1 MKEKTTS
8 FFKTLGK
15 DIVHNWCTKWIG
27 FAIGLIA
34 VIITIA
40 QAGVY
45 SGIEERL
52 YADGIITFSVLA
64 IVAFLVLSV
73 FKQTSSLAPLMLF
86 LFNFLALLAF
96 VSSVFT
102 TGLLD
107 EVTTEMFGGGGIG
120 ALLKQTYGI
129 SAVLIVVSMV
139 LSAVAIYVPQN
150 SEWLYNKII
159 AKKNASCDA
168 CVEGK

>member
-1 MKEKTTS
+1 MKEKITS
-8 FFKTLGK
+8 FFKTLGE
-15 DIVHNWCTKWIG
+15 DILNNLCTKWIG
-27 FAIGLIA
+27 FAIGVIA
-34 VIITIA
+34 MILTIV
-40 QAGVY
+40 QAAVY
-45 SGIEERL
+45 GGIDQRL
-52 YADGIITFSVLA
+52 YSAGIITFSVLA

-73 FKQTSSLAPLMLF
+73 FRQTSSLAPLALF

-102 TGLLD
+102 TDLLD

-129 SAVLIVVSMV
+129 SAVLIVVSTV

-150 SEWLYNKII
+150 SNWLYNKII
-159 AKKNASCDA
+159 AKKNASCGA
-168 CVEGK
+168 CGEVE